1 MVEVLTEVNVFLNIL
16 EKESLILAYKRNMV
30 FGLSKGLD
38 ISLDEM
44 DLNIL
49 KKSTQVF
56 GVSKDEYL
64 NWYEYYLR
72 HFNKVLNKEQFREFL
87 DKRSKGEDVTS
98 YLPLKTYKQNNVIE
112 PNKHVKL
119 LKNA

>member
-1 MVEVLTEVNVFLNIL
+1 MVEVLNEVNVFLNIL
-16 EKESLILAYKRNMV
+16 EKESLILAYKRNVV

-112 PNKHVKL
+112 PNKYVKL

>member
-1 MVEVLTEVNVFLNIL
+1 MVEVLNEVNVFLNIL

-112 PNKHVKL
+112 PNKHAKL

>member
-1 MVEVLTEVNVFLNIL
+1 MVEVLNEVNVFLNIL

-112 PNKHVKL
+112 PNKYVKL